1 MSITTIN
8 RRITLAARPQG
19 APKASDFATVDDP
32 VPEPGDGEMLLR
44 TVHLSLDP
52 YMRGRMND
60 VKSYVPPIGIGQTM
74 EGGAVSVVEA
84 SRHPEFSA
92 GDVVFGYTGW
102 QQYAISNGKGMRTV
116 DPSIAPISTALG
128 ILGMPGLTG
137 YVGLLDLGR
146 PKEGETVVVS
156 AATGAVGS
164 LVGQIAKL
172 QGCRVVGVAGAKEK
186 CRYAV
191 ETLGL
196 DACVSHREA
205 DLASAL
211 RDACPDGI
219 DVYYENVGGKVFDAV
234 IGLMNVHGRIP
245 VCGGIAHYND
255 TEPPSGPD
263 RLAGAMRIILT
274 RRLTVRGFIIFDHH
288 HRIPDFARDVSGWL
302 RDGRIVYKEDI
313 VEGIDNA
320 VEAFLGLLRGEN
332 FGKLIVRISDDPTG
346 GG

>member
-1 MSITTIN
+1 MSTRMN
-8 RRITLAARPQG
+8 RRITLAARPAG
-19 APKASDFATVDDP
+19 APKTDDFATVDEL
-32 VPEPGDGEMLLR
+32 VPAPSDREMLLR
-44 TVHLSLDP
+44 TIYLSLDP

-60 VKSYVPPIGIGQTM
+60 VKSYVPPIRIGQTM
-74 EGGAVSVVEA
+74 EGGAVSVVEE

-92 GDVVFGYTGW
+92 GDIVYGRTGW
-102 QQYAISNGKGMRTV
+102 QQYSISSGQGLRTV
-116 DPSIAPISTALG
+116 DPSVAPISTALG

-137 YVGLLDLGR
+137 YVGLLDLGQ

-172 QGCRVVGVAGAKEK
+172 KGCRVVGVAGAEAK

-191 ETLGL
+191 DTLGL
-196 DACVSHREA
+196 DACVSHRDE
-205 DLASAL
+205 DLAGAL

-234 IGLMNVHGRIP
+234 IGSMNVHGRIP

-255 TEPPSGPD
+255 TGPPPGPD
-263 RLAGAMRIILT
+263 RLADVMRIILT

-288 HRIPDFARDVSGWL
+288 HRIPDFRRDVSGWL
-302 RDGRIVYKEDI
+302 REGRIVYRED
-313 VEGIDNA
+313 VVDGIDSA
-320 VEAFLGLLRGEN
+320 VGAFLGLLRGEN
-332 FGKLIVRISDDPTG
+332 FGKLVVKVSDDPTAG
-346 GG
+346 D

>member
-1 MSITTIN
+1 MSTRTN
-8 RRITLAARPQG
+8 RRITLAARPVG
-19 APKASDFATVDDP
+19 APKVSDFATVDEPTP
-32 VPEPGDGEMLLR
+32 VPGDGEMLLR
-44 TVHLSLDP
+44 TIYLSLDP

-60 VKSYVPPIGIGQTM
+60 VKSYVPPIRIGQTM
-74 EGGAVSVVEA
+74 EGGAVSVVEE

-92 GDVVFGYTGW
+92 GDVVLGRTGW
-102 QQYAISNGKGMRTV
+102 QQFAVSNGKGMRTV
-116 DPSIAPISTALG
+116 DSSIAPLSTALG
-128 ILGMPGLTG
+128 VLGMPGLTG

-172 QGCRVVGVAGAKEK
+172 KGCRVIGVAGTEEK

-191 ETLGL
+191 DTLGL

-211 RDACPDGI
+211 NDVCPDGADI
-219 DVYYENVGGKVFDAV
+219 YFENVGGKVFDAV

-255 TEPPSGPD
+255 TGPPPGPD

-288 HRIPDFARDVSGWL
+288 HRIPDFTRDVSGWL
-302 RDGRIVYKEDI
+302 REGRIVYREDV

-320 VEAFLGLLRGEN
+320 VGAFLGLLRGEN
-332 FGKLIVRISDDPTG
+332 FGKLVVKVTDDPPI
-346 GG
+346 

>member
-1 MSITTIN
+1 MSTRTN
-8 RRITLAARPQG
+8 RRITLAARPVG
-19 APKASDFATVDDP
+19 APKVSDFATVDEPAP
-32 VPEPGDGEMLLR
+32 VPGDGEMLLR
-44 TVHLSLDP
+44 TIYLSLDP

-60 VKSYVPPIGIGQTM
+60 VKSYVPPIRIGQTM
-74 EGGAVSVVEA
+74 EGGAVSVVEE
-84 SRHPEFSA
+84 SRHPEFSV
-92 GDVVFGYTGW
+92 GDVVLGRTGW
-102 QQYAISNGKGMRTV
+102 QQFAVSNGKGMRTV
-116 DPSIAPISTALG
+116 DSSIAPISTALG
-128 ILGMPGLTG
+128 VLGMPGLTG

-172 QGCRVVGVAGAKEK
+172 KGCRVIGVAGTEEK

-191 ETLGL
+191 DTLGL

-211 RDACPDGI
+211 NDVCPDGADI
-219 DVYYENVGGKVFDAV
+219 YFENVGGKVFDAV

-255 TEPPSGPD
+255 TGPPPGPD

-288 HRIPDFARDVSGWL
+288 HRIPDFTRDVSGWL
-302 RDGRIVYKEDI
+302 REGRIVYREDV

-320 VEAFLGLLRGEN
+320 VGAFLGLLRGEN
-332 FGKLIVRISDDPTG
+332 FGKLVVKVTDGPTI
-346 GG
+346 

>member
-1 MSITTIN
+1 MSTRTN
-8 RRITLAARPQG
+8 RRITLAARPVG
-19 APKASDFATVDDP
+19 APKVSDFATVDEPTP
-32 VPEPGDGEMLLR
+32 VPGDGEMLLR
-44 TVHLSLDP
+44 TIYLSLDP

-60 VKSYVPPIGIGQTM
+60 VKSYVPPIRIGQTM
-74 EGGAVSVVEA
+74 EGGAVSVVEE

-92 GDVVFGYTGW
+92 GDVVLGRTGW
-102 QQYAISNGKGMRTV
+102 QQFAVSNGKGMRTV
-116 DPSIAPISTALG
+116 DSSIAPISTALG
-128 ILGMPGLTG
+128 VLGMPGLTG

-172 QGCRVVGVAGAKEK
+172 KGCRVIGVAGTEEK

-191 ETLGL
+191 DTLGL

-211 RDACPDGI
+211 NDVCPDGADI
-219 DVYYENVGGKVFDAV
+219 YFENVGGKIFDAV

-255 TEPPSGPD
+255 TGPPPGPD

-288 HRIPDFARDVSGWL
+288 HRIPDFTRDVSGWL
-302 RDGRIVYKEDI
+302 REGRIVYREDV

-320 VEAFLGLLRGEN
+320 VGAFLGLLRGEN
-332 FGKLIVRISDDPTG
+332 FGKLVVKVTDDPPI
-346 GG
+346 